1 MTTLQL
7 GDPLPNYWW
16 FERQWISR
24 TCPQVDKCCQS
35 IHCKPYC
42 FWHVQWLYWFS
53 TQHHPLLLCN
63 SCCNSA
69 LLLLF
74 SLIIDTKH
82 QLISSIT
89 TSTDLKYQLDL
100 FSIWNLEKRSV
111 DSFLSACKSPP
122 LWRLVWVLG
131 RFLARW
137 FGQIGLGPSDTSVH
151 RWHLPQHLIPSPYQ
165 LNLTGSSV
173 FAAPPP
179 SPQIFEN
186 LTAPAFLPSCTTA
199 THCRG
204 ELKFHLAPFY
214 WQRFPIW
221 SKNWYQRFHQTH
233 QALEHIW
240 SRMDLLTTVTSLA

>member
-63 SCCNSA
+63 SCCKSA

-179 SPQIFEN
+179 QIFEN
-186 LTAPAFLPSCTTA
+186 LTAPAFL
-199 THCRG
+199 
-204 ELKFHLAPFY
+204 APL
-214 WQRFPIW
+214 QRIVGRNWNSIW
-221 SKNWYQRFHQTH
+221 FLSIGNDFQFGRRTDIRDSIRHTRR
-233 QALEHIW
+233 W
-240 SRMDLLTTVTSLA
+240 STSGAGWIFLQL